1 MKKLFLLDA
10 YALIY
15 RAYYALIASPR
26 INSRGEN
33 TSAAFGFVNTL
44 EDVLAHHSPDAIA
57 VAFDPAGPTFRHE
70 AYPDYKAQREATP
83 EDIRSAV
90 PVIKDII
97 RAYGIPLL
105 EVAGFEADDIIGT
118 MAKRAEAAGWD
129 VYMLTPDKDYAQ
141 LVTPHIHMCRPAKGA
156 QPMEVLGPE
165 EVCAKYGIS
174 DTAQVIDLLALMGDK
189 ADNIPGC
196 PGVGEKTAVKLLS
209 AFGTIEAMLERT
221 AELKGAMR
229 TKIETNA
236 ENIRF
241 SKFLTTIRTDVPLD
255 ATPDDLVRTAT
266 DVDALRAIY
275 EHLEFRSFIKRLSP
289 EASAPKTTAAKAAAA
304 PAEPSLF
311 DVLTDDGTDA
321 SANDAFAAPE
331 TTFVVADNMERVQEM
346 CEHFLTLR
354 HFGFSVVAD
363 GNEPMTARWV
373 GLGLADA
380 DGGAWYVPIA
390 AAAGSGAAESA
401 AVVAA
406 VGRVLAGDAMK
417 VSHDVKFALTL
428 LRRHGID
435 MQGPWFDTMLAHY
448 VVQPELSHGIEY
460 LTQIYLHRHLP
471 TPDDI
476 CGGKGR
482 TRCSMADVPAAE
494 MGVVG
499 AGRADSALRI
509 EEPLRQA
516 MAESG
521 VARVYDEIEMPL
533 VPVLARMEQH
543 GVRLD
548 TAALQQTGEAFARR
562 EATLEEE
569 IYALAGH
576 AFTITS
582 PRQVGAVL
590 FDELHLSDKVKKTK
604 TGQYSTGEEVLESL
618 RDKHP
623 IVGKILDHRALRKL
637 RGTYI
642 DALPKL
648 INAETGHIH
657 TSFNQAVTAT
667 GRLSSSNPNLQ
678 NIPVRGD
685 DGREIRKAFVPEEGE
700 VFFSADYSQIELRI
714 MAHLSGDEH
723 LISDFREGRD
733 IHAATA
739 ARIFHKDLADVTRD
753 ERRKAKTAN
762 FGIIY
767 GISAFG
773 LAERMDVSRT
783 EAKELIDSYFA
794 TYPGVKAYIEKAV
807 ADTRQRGYIETAFGR
822 RRYLPDITS
831 RNAVVRGYAER
842 NAVNAPIQGTAAD
855 IIKVAMVRIDSRLRK
870 EGLGAAMILQV
881 HDELNF
887 SVSAD
892 ERPRLEALVIEE
904 MEHAWQAAVPL
915 LADCGTGANWLEAH

>member
-289 EASAPKTTAAKAAAA
+289 EASAAKTTAAKAAAA

-311 DVLTDDGTDA
+311 DVLTDNGTDV

-331 TTFVVADNMERVQEM
+331 TTFVVADNMERVQEV

-363 GNEPMTARWV
+363 GNEPMTARWM

-460 LTQIYLHRHLP
+460 LTRIYLHRHLP

-642 DALPKL
+642 DTLPRL

-892 ERPRLEALVIEE
+892 ERPRLEVLVIEE

>member
-1 MKKLFLLDA
+1 MKKLYLLDA

-44 EDVLAHHSPDAIA
+44 EDVLTHHQPDAIA

-118 MAKRAEAAGWD
+118 MAKRAEAEGWD

-141 LVTPHIHMCRPAKGA
+141 LVSPHIHMCRPAKGP
-156 QPMEVLGPE
+156 QPMEVLGPD
-165 EVCAKYGIS
+165 EVRAKYGI
-174 DTAQVIDLLALMGDK
+174 TEPAQVIDLLALMGDK

-196 PGVGEKTAVKLLS
+196 PGVGEKTAVKLLGT
-209 AFGTIEAMLERT
+209 FGSIEAMLDRT
-221 AELKGAMR
+221 DELKGAMR

-241 SKFLTTIRTDVPLD
+241 SKFLTTIRTDVPIDVATD
-255 ATPDDLVRTAT
+255 ALVRTTADT
-266 DVDALRAIY
+266 AALRAIY
-275 EHLEFRSFIKRLSP
+275 ERLEFRTFIKRLEP
-289 EASAPKTTAAKAAAA
+289 EAAKPAIKVA
-304 PAEPSLF
+304 AEPSLF
-311 DVLTDDGTDA
+311 DVLTEDGADGC
-321 SANDAFAAPE
+321 ANEAKCAPKTE
-331 TTFVVADNMERVQEM
+331 CVIIENVEDMGAL
-346 CEHFLTLR
+346 CELFLTYW

-363 GNEPMTARWV
+363 GSEPMTARWA
-373 GLGLADA
+373 GLGLAA
-380 DGGAWYVPIA
+380 DDGRTWYIA
-390 AAAGSGAAESA
+390 LPADEDAAGAMAAE
-401 AVVAA
+401 
-406 VGRVLAGDAMK
+406 VGRLLSCSAVK
-417 VSHDVKFALTL
+417 VGHDVKFALTL
-428 LRRHGID
+428 LHRYGVD
-435 MQGPWFDTMLAHY
+435 VAGPWFDTMLAHY
-448 VVQPELSHGIEY
+448 VVQPELSHGIDY
-460 LTQIYLHRHLP
+460 LAQVYLHRTLP
-471 TPDDI
+471 TSDD
-476 CGGKGR
+476 GTAARSR
-482 TRCSMADVPAAE
+482 TRRTTTDSTAALAAA
-494 MGVVG
+494 G
-499 AGRADSALRI
+499 AARADAALHL

-516 MAESG
+516 MDQTG

-548 TAALQQTGEAFARR
+548 TTALQQTGEAFAQR
-562 EATLEEE
+562 EATLEAE

-576 AFTITS
+576 PFTITS

-590 FDELHLSDKVKKTK
+590 FDELHLSDKAKKTK

-623 IVGKILDHRALRKL
+623 IVQKILDHRALRKL

-648 INAETGHIH
+648 INTQTGHIH

-700 VFFSADYSQIELRI
+700 LFFSADYSQIELRI

-739 ARIFHKDLADVTRD
+739 ARIFHKDIADVTRD

-794 TYPGVKAYIEKAV
+794 TYPGVRAYIDRAV
-807 ADTRQRGYIETAFGR
+807 ADARSRGYIETAFGR
-822 RRYLPDITS
+822 RRYLPDINS
-831 RNAVVRGYAER
+831 GNAVVRGYAER

-855 IIKVAMVRIDSRLRK
+855 IIKVAMVRIDSRLRQ

-887 SVSAD
+887 SVSPD

>member
-44 EDVLAHHSPDAIA
+44 EDVLTHHRPDAIA

-141 LVTPHIHMCRPAKGA
+141 LVSTHIHMCRPAKGG
-156 QPMEVLGPE
+156 QPMEVLGPD

-209 AFGTIEAMLERT
+209 TFGTIEAMLERT
-221 AELKGAMR
+221 GELKGAMR

-255 ATPDDLVRTAT
+255 ATPDDLVRTAP
-266 DVDALRAIY
+266 DNDALRTIY

-289 EASAPKTTAAKAAAA
+289 EAQKPAKAATP

-311 DVLTDDGTDA
+311 DVLTDDGTDE
-321 SANDAFAAPE
+321 SANEAPTAPE
-331 TTFVVADNMERVQEM
+331 TTFVVADNMDAVREV
-346 CEHFLTLR
+346 CELFLTFR
-354 HFGFSVVAD
+354 HLAFSVVAD

-373 GLGLADA
+373 GLGLAA
-380 DGGAWYVPIA
+380 DDGRAWYVPIPADSTA
-390 AAAGSGAAESA
+390 ATAVSAE
-401 AVVAA
+401 

-428 LRRHGID
+428 LHRHGIH
-435 MQGPWFDTMLAHY
+435 MAGPWFDTMLAHY
-448 VVQPELSHGIEY
+448 VVQPELSHSIEY
-460 LTQIYLHRHLP
+460 LAQIYLHRHLP
-471 TPDDI
+471 TPDDV

-482 TRCSMADVPAAE
+482 MRRAMADVPAAE
-494 MGVVG
+494 MGTVG

-509 EEPLRQA
+509 EQPLRQA

-521 VARVYDEIEMPL
+521 VGRVYDEIEMPL

-562 EATLEEE
+562 EATLEAE

-648 INAETGHIH
+648 IHSETGHIH

-855 IIKVAMVRIDSRLRK
+855 IIKVAMVRIDRRLRQ
-870 EGLGAAMILQV
+870 EGLGAAMLLQV

-887 SVSAD
+887 SVSAE

>member
-174 DTAQVIDLLALMGDK
+174 DTAQVIHLLALMGDK

-311 DVLTDDGTDA
+311 DVLTDDGTDV

-331 TTFVVADNMERVQEM
+331 TTFVVADNMERVQEV

-576 AFTITS
+576 PFTITS

>member
-321 SANDAFAAPE
+321 SENDAFAAPE
-331 TTFVVADNMERVQEM
+331 TPFVVADNMERVQEI

-516 MAESG
+516 MAKSG

-642 DALPKL
+642 DALPRL

>member
-44 EDVLAHHSPDAIA
+44 EDVLAHHRPDAIA

-289 EASAPKTTAAKAAAA
+289 EASAPKTTAAKAASA

-311 DVLTDDGTDA
+311 DVLADDGTDA

-642 DALPKL
+642 DALPRL

>member
-44 EDVLAHHSPDAIA
+44 EDVLAHHLPDAIA

-289 EASAPKTTAAKAAAA
+289 EASAAKTTAAKTAAA

-331 TTFVVADNMERVQEM
+331 TTFVVTDNMERVQEM

-363 GNEPMTARWV
+363 GNEPMTARWL

>member
-311 DVLTDDGTDA
+311 DVLTDDGTDV

-363 GNEPMTARWV
+363 GNEPMTARWM

-576 AFTITS
+576 PFTITS

-642 DALPKL
+642 DALPRL

>member
-1 MKKLFLLDA
+1 
-10 YALIY
+10 
-15 RAYYALIASPR
+15 
-26 INSRGEN
+26 
-33 TSAAFGFVNTL
+33 
-44 EDVLAHHSPDAIA
+44 
-57 VAFDPAGPTFRHE
+57 
-70 AYPDYKAQREATP
+70 
-83 EDIRSAV
+83 
-90 PVIKDII
+90 
-97 RAYGIPLL
+97 

-289 EASAPKTTAAKAAAA
+289 EASAAKTTAAKAASA

-311 DVLTDDGTDA
+311 DVLMDDGTDA
-321 SANDAFAAPE
+321 SANDAFAALE

-460 LTQIYLHRHLP
+460 LTRIYLHRHLP

-642 DALPKL
+642 DALPRL

>member
-44 EDVLAHHSPDAIA
+44 EDVLAHHRPDAIA

-266 DVDALRAIY
+266 DIDALRAIY

-289 EASAPKTTAAKAAAA
+289 EASAPKTTAAKAASA

-354 HFGFSVVAD
+354 HFGFSVIAD

>member
-174 DTAQVIDLLALMGDK
+174 DTARVIDLLALMGDK

-255 ATPDDLVRTAT
+255 ATPDDLVRTAP

-311 DVLTDDGTDA
+311 DVLTDDGTDV

-331 TTFVVADNMERVQEM
+331 TTFFVADNMERVQEV

-642 DALPKL
+642 DALPRL

>member
-289 EASAPKTTAAKAAAA
+289 EASAPKTTAAKAAVA
-304 PAEPSLF
+304 PTEPSLF
-311 DVLTDDGTDA
+311 DVLTDDGTDV
-321 SANDAFAAPE
+321 SENEAFAASE
-331 TTFVVADNMERVQEM
+331 TPFVVADNMERVQEM

-460 LTQIYLHRHLP
+460 LTRIYLHRHLP

-576 AFTITS
+576 PFTITS

>member
-44 EDVLAHHSPDAIA
+44 EDVLAHHRPDAIA

-289 EASAPKTTAAKAAAA
+289 EASAAKTTAAKAAAA

-311 DVLTDDGTDA
+311 DVLTDDSTDV

-373 GLGLADA
+373 GLGLADT

-390 AAAGSGAAESA
+390 ATAGSGAAESA

-460 LTQIYLHRHLP
+460 LTRIYLHRHLP

-548 TAALQQTGEAFARR
+548 TSALQQTGEAFARR

>member
-44 EDVLAHHSPDAIA
+44 EDVLAHHRPDAIA
-57 VAFDPAGPTFRHE
+57 VAFDPTGPTFRHE

-289 EASAPKTTAAKAAAA
+289 EASAAKTTAAKAAAA

-321 SANDAFAAPE
+321 SANDAFAALE
-331 TTFVVADNMERVQEM
+331 TTFVVADNMERVQEL

-460 LTQIYLHRHLP
+460 LTRIYLHRHLP

-516 MAESG
+516 MAKSG

-642 DALPKL
+642 DALPRL

>member
-289 EASAPKTTAAKAAAA
+289 EASAAKTTAAKAAAA

-311 DVLTDDGTDA
+311 DVLTDDGTDV

-331 TTFVVADNMERVQEM
+331 TTFVVADNMERVQEV

-363 GNEPMTARWV
+363 GNEPMTARWM

-460 LTQIYLHRHLP
+460 LTRIYLHRHLP

>member
-255 ATPDDLVRTAT
+255 ATPDDLVRTAP

-311 DVLTDDGTDA
+311 DVLMDDGTDV

-331 TTFVVADNMERVQEM
+331 TTFFVADNMERVQEV

-642 DALPKL
+642 DALPRL

>member
-331 TTFVVADNMERVQEM
+331 TTFVVADNMERVQEV

-642 DALPKL
+642 DALPRL

>member
-390 AAAGSGAAESA
+390 ATAGSGAAESA

-460 LTQIYLHRHLP
+460 LTRIYLHRHLP

-516 MAESG
+516 MAKSG

-642 DALPKL
+642 DALPRL